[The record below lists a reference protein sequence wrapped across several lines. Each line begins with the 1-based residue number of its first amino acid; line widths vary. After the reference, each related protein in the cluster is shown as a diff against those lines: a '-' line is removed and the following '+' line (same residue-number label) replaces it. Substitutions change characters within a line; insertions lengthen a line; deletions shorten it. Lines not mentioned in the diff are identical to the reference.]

1 MSTSEFR
8 IYNPES
14 LGAAVRRFR
23 EDSGLTQAQL
33 AKLAGIDRSY
43 LSALENGEMVEQV
56 VRLVALLG
64 QLGARLVVVK
74 ADW

>member
-23 EDSGLTQAQL
+23 EDSGLTQAHL

>member
-23 EDSGLTQAQL
+23 EDSGFTQAQL